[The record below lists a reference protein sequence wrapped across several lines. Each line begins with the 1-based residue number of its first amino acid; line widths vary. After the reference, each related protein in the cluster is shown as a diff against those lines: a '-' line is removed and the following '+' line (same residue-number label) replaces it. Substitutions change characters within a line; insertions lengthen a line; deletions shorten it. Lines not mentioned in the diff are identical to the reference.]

1 MMKRNKGFPLLPI
14 VLVILVWVLGA
25 MVSRNLVP
33 DGTET
38 EKNEVASLIVSVVL
52 SGYVLIVR

>member
-1 MMKRNKGFPLLPI
+1 MKRNKGFPILPI
-14 VLVILVWVLGA
+14 VLLVLVWLLGA

-33 DGTET
+33 NGTET
-38 EKNEVASLIVSVVL
+38 EKNEVAALIVSAVL